1 LQREANAGLK
11 PALLFLKAA
20 FCGAAGY
27 QYGTAREY
35 LA

>member
-1 LQREANAGLK
+1 LTGFEREANAGLE

-27 QYGTAREY
+27 QYGTGA
-35 LA
+35 